1 MATELRLPDG
11 THALTWSVLPEDR
24 EAIREGYE
32 RLSEASR
39 YHRFLAAVPHLTEQL
54 LDHLVDEVD
63 GIDHVALV
71 LFLLD
76 ENNEG
81 VPAGIARC
89 IRYPG
94 RPEVADVAVTV
105 ADEWQGRGVATA
117 LLAQLMRERPRGVT
131 RLETTVAADNEASLA
146 MLRRLGALTVTD
158 VGGGRLDVRVDLPD
172 EPRESESG
180 DPEGREQHDR
190 RRDQA
195 EVP

>member
-1 MATELRLPDG
+1 MATELELPDG
-11 THALTWSVLPEDR
+11 TRALTWSVLPEDR

-63 GIDHVALV
+63 GVDHVALV
-71 LFLLD
+71 IFVLD
-76 ENNEG
+76 ADNEG

-105 ADEWQGRGVATA
+105 ADEWQGRGVATT
-117 LLAQLMRERPRGVT
+117 LLAQLMRQRPQGVT
-131 RLETTVAADNEASLA
+131 RLETTVVADNAASLA

-158 VGGGRLDVRVDLPD
+158 VGGGRLDVRVDLPPDVEEPDRARWD
-172 EPRESESG
+172 E
-180 DPEGREQHDR
+180 
-190 RRDQA
+190 RDQA
-195 EVP
+195 EVS

>member
-1 MATELRLPDG
+1 MATELELPDG
-11 THALTWSVLPEDR
+11 TRVLTWSVLPEDR

-39 YHRFLAAVPHLTEQL
+39 YHRFLAAVPRLTDQL

-71 LFLLD
+71 IFVLD

-105 ADEWQGRGVATA
+105 ADEWQGRGIATA

-131 RLETTVAADNEASLA
+131 RLETAVVADNAASLA

-158 VGGGRLDVRVDLPD
+158 AGDGRLDVRVDLPD
-172 EPRESESG
+172 DADGS
-180 DPEGREQHDR
+180 DR
-190 RRDQA
+190 TRPDERDRA
-195 EVP
+195 EVSG

>member
-1 MATELRLPDG
+1 MATELRLRDG

-32 RLSEASR
+32 RLSERTR
-39 YHRFLAAVPHLTEQL
+39 YHRFLSAVPHLTDQL

-71 LFLLD
+71 LFVLD
-76 ENNEG
+76 DENEG
-81 VPAGIARC
+81 VPAGIARV

-94 RPEVADVAVTV
+94 RPDVADVAVTV
-105 ADEWQGRGVATA
+105 LDEWQGRGVATA

-146 MLRRLGALTVTD
+146 MLRRLGDLTVTD
-158 VGGGRLDVRVDLPD
+158 AGGGRLDVRVDLPE
-172 EPRESESG
+172 EPEELG
-180 DPEGREQHDR
+180 APEEPER
-190 RRDQA
+190 A
-195 EVP
+195 EPVA

>member
-1 MATELRLPDG
+1 M
-11 THALTWSVLPEDR
+11 LPEDR

-32 RLSEASR
+32 QLSEASR
-39 YHRFLAAVPHLTEQL
+39 YHRFLAAVPHLTDQL

-71 LFLLD
+71 IFMLD
-76 ENNEG
+76 DDNNG
-81 VPAGIARC
+81 IPAGIARC

-117 LLAQLMRERPRGVT
+117 LLAELMRERPRGVT

-158 VGGGRLDVRVDLPD
+158 AGGGRLDVRVDLPD
-172 EPRESESG
+172 DARGTEAAEPESG
-180 DPEGREQHDR
+180 DSEGPEQSDR
-190 RRDQA
+190 RRDRTQ
-195 EVP
+195 VS